1 MGSEFITSVNII
13 RDSDREL
20 SYYPTSNA
28 RQVAS
33 QLVNDFHKGNRAFNI
48 IGSYGTGKSSFL
60 MALENS
66 VCGRKQFFNIN
77 FLTNPRVEFI
87 KIIGSYTSVIDS
99 FLEYLEIGST
109 KNDVDDILVELY
121 QKYQSLGKSNSL
133 LFIVIDEFGKFLEY
147 ASKYNPEKELY
158 FLQQLAEFCNNP
170 KH

>member
-1 MGSEFITSVNII
+1 MGSEFTTSVNII

-20 SYYPTSNA
+20 SYFPTANA

-77 FLTNPRVEFI
+77 FLANPRVEFI
-87 KIIGSYTSVIDS
+87 KIIGSYTSIIDS
-99 FLEYLEIGST
+99 FLEKLEIPST
-109 KNDVDDILVELY
+109 KTRL
-121 QKYQSLGKSNSL
+121 KT
-133 LFIVIDEFGKFLEY
+133 F
-147 ASKYNPEKELY
+147 
-158 FLQQLAEFCNNP
+158 
-170 KH
+170 